1 MKKPKLYVD
10 TSVLGAF
17 FDTEDQKRVDT
28 AQSLIKL
35 IKDKSC
41 EGFISYLTLDEILKA
56 PHDIKEKLKNIIV
69 KGGFKI
75 LEEVEE
81 CIVLADAYVNDEI
94 IPKKYR
100 NDARHIAIGIYHEC
114 DFIVFEK
121 DKIEMVIQVC
131 YKLNHGNLNR
141 EINGCEEAMDM
152 FGLSESYLISYGQ
165 EDFIQ
170 KGEKKIYII
179 PAWKL
184 MSQ

>member
-1 MKKPKLYVD
+1 MKKPKLYID

-56 PHDIKEKLKNIIV
+56 PHDIKEKLKNIIAE
-69 KGGFKI
+69 GEFKI

-81 CIVLADAYVNDEI
+81 CVVLADAYVNDEI

-114 DFIVFEK
+114 DFIVSWNYRH
-121 DKIEMVIQVC
+121 MVNITVRRLINSVNLKMG
-131 YKLNHGNLNR
+131 YKAV
-141 EINGCEEAMDM
+141 EIISPEEVI
-152 FGLSESYLISYGQ
+152 GYG
-165 EDFIQ
+165 EVEI
-170 KGEKKIYII
+170 
-179 PAWKL
+179 
-184 MSQ
+184 